1 MKIDAK
7 TARILTERNIIKR
20 TEIACRFVLEQADAI
35 LMPKIIN
42 AATHGES
49 SINYRWGEET
59 WEKIGADSE
68 AIIAALQEY
77 FEPLGFQIRVS
88 VDRIKDHITGVLLIV
103 RW

>member
-1 MKIDAK
+1 MKINAK

-20 TEIACRFVLEQADAI
+20 SEIACKFVLEQADAI

-49 SINYRWGEET
+49 SINYKWGEET
-59 WEKIGADSE
+59 WEQVGADAE

-77 FEPLGFQIRVS
+77 FEPLGFQIRISIEQVE
-88 VDRIKDHITGVLLIV
+88 DHIGAVLLIV
-103 RW
+103 KW